1 MRVVN
6 AVALAATLLATAG
19 GTSMAQD
26 KSADATASVA
36 VGPQYDTARVYVAPE
51 DVDRFSGSVIATF
64 GGTRSQ
70 QAALTI
76 TPTPSKTI
84 GARCSRPSA
93 RSPCSGSRRRS
104 HILSV
109 LNEPATS

>member
-51 DVDRFSGSVIATF
+51 DVDRLAVVSSQ
-64 GGTRSQ
+64 RS
-70 QAALTI
+70 AVPGPNKL
-76 TPTPSKTI
+76 
-84 GARCSRPSA
+84 R
-93 RSPCSGSRRRS
+93 
-104 HILSV
+104 
-109 LNEPATS
+109 